1 MKILFILEGNLDVRN
16 WSGTTLSLYDV
27 LSDYGMKV
35 SPWKFTYPNI
45 FEPLING
52 KEKYPIVPVT

>member
-35 SPWKFTYPNI
+35 SPLEILLP
-45 FEPLING
+45 
-52 KEKYPIVPVT
+52 